1 MNNLSI
7 FSLIFLLLF
16 SLTSSAHIIKN
27 VDIHNE
33 ITAEHSEVIFESG
46 EYDHKIWETGCD
58 YINYDDFDCVPDI
71 DTAME
76 IASIVMCKNCNEKDF
91 FENYKLK
98 YVFYD
103 EIDNVWIIDFF
114 PNCDDLKDGQFI
126 VGGDLYIAISRKD
139 ARVLA
144 IWGGE

>member
-1 MNNLSI
+1 M
-7 FSLIFLLLF
+7 FPLIF
-16 SLTSSAHIIKN
+16 SLTSSNYIIKN
-27 VDIHNE
+27 CNIHKE
-33 ITAEHSEVIFESG
+33 IMDEHPEVIFESG
-46 EYDHKIWETGCD
+46 EYDDKIWETGCD

-76 IASIVMCKNCNEKDF
+76 IASIIMYKNCNEKDF

-103 EIDNVWIIDFF
+103 EIDNVWIVSFF
-114 PNCDDLKDGQFI
+114 PNCDDLKDGTFI
-126 VGGDLYIAISRKD
+126 VGGDLNIAISRKD